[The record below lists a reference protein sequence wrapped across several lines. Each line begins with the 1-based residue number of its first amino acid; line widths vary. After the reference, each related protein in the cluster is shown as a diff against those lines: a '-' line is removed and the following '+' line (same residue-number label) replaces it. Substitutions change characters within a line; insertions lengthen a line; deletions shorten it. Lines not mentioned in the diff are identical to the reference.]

1 MKARDIM
8 TPRPFVV
15 LPTDEI
21 CKAAEIMKYQDVGG
35 VPVVEDSQTQR
46 LVGIITDR
54 DLTIRCI
61 ARRHGAHCT
70 VGEHMTPAP
79 LETVLPDADTAEIV
93 QKMERAQIRRVPV
106 VNERGELL
114 GIVAEVDLAM
124 KLAPAEALPARK
136 RVKTATPPTVAKL

>member
-1 MKARDIM
+1 MKACEIM
-8 TPRPFVV
+8 TPHPFVV
-15 LPTDEI
+15 LATDEI
-21 CKAAEIMKYQDVGG
+21 CKAAEIMKYEDVGG
-35 VPVVEDSQTQR
+35 VPVVEDSHAQR

-61 ARRHGAHCT
+61 ARRHAAHCT

-79 LETVLPDADTAEIV
+79 LETVFPDAETAEIV
-93 QKMERAQIRRVPV
+93 EKMERAQVRRIPV
-106 VNERGELL
+106 VNARGELL
-114 GIVAEVDLAM
+114 GIVAEADLAL